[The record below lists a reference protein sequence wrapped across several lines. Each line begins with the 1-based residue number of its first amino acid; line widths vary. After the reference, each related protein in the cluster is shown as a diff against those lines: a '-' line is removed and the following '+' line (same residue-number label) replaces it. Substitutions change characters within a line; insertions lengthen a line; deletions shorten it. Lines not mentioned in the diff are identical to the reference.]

1 MINAILTI
9 SLTGSAVMLIWL
21 VAGRLFQKR
30 LSAIWHD
37 RFLRVALFFMLAP
50 LGPLWKY
57 AQSAFW
63 IFVSGNTVEIPP
75 VMQTPPVVT
84 PSPVI
89 GVLTPTLPTV
99 TPELPAAPTV
109 PHTVSVSPDLFQALT
124 VIWLLGAAATLVY
137 KLWCYVRF
145 RRLLNGVRTPL
156 SDHQL
161 EVFQR
166 CCQEL
171 RVDNSICVDI
181 FPDLPS
187 PMATGLVWPTI
198 LLPDDDLSDAQLR
211 CVFLHELTHIKRR
224 DLWIRLFS
232 LCGVVI
238 HWYNPLMHLLNQKL
252 KEYSEQS
259 CDEQVAAAM
268 SREERLTY
276 GDMLLRLAARS
287 SFGPSEW
294 AVPLSTKESIQ
305 QRLSR
310 IIKAGHWTRTDKA
323 VALVTAVGLMLCG
336 IVAACSAQ
344 EPLSVTEDNAPAQQ
358 EQLPPASETEDVP
371 VPSEPTREFPEAA
384 RYGYAQALT
393 DINWENF
400 RAKITET
407 ETRSLDQYLPI
418 LTGGEFIWLRRDP
431 ADEDLHT
438 QQKTTIQGMLDIQN
452 QANSYPPKIVFV
464 ESILFADL
472 FQRGEENM
480 CLLLPHLGYQWLI
493 LHEEDGTF
501 YGIDMPVRWFGSVQK
516 DGLYASSGGAAHT
529 YYHRMTFENG
539 DYTESDLAAVHDNV
553 LYLDGEPQSDTA
565 YQAWKREHIKSEA
578 PWYYPSG
585 AFFNQ
590 GTEPTPADTP
600 EPSAELPKAEDTPV
614 SSPADLPP
622 VQPATNTVTIGG
634 VTYETYTDNL
644 GTLRLKNS
652 VGNPDELYI
661 TELLSLDT
669 LVDGKYPVNS
679 RGETYG
685 LASLSDYVGASPELI
700 AVTTRDAAQNT
711 LSGYL
716 WWEDYYADFSDPD
729 VAAKYEPFYS
739 DASWLNVPY
748 SEPIFGWYIPLYD
761 SEHNQIGV
769 YGAGQETL
777 HAQSGQIRSLE
788 DAARATD
795 PAPVTNT
802 IQTDEMEEAVTLT
815 GGAIIVDGIAYPRPA
830 NNHGRDIIYEHLG
843 DVSRMEQHL
852 LDSLPNGT
860 YPQNSKG
867 EYYGSDEFSNYLN
880 IEPDLIL
887 ATGTDGQEGYVWWE
901 DTKLRFTCLDDLDKV
916 VWNED
921 GYLIPLYDC
930 EHNQIGWKQERT
942 PFYNVNGD
950 SIQITKETVDVLKSL
965 LS

>member
-1 MINAILTI
+1 MINAILTM
-9 SLTGSAVMLIWL
+9 SLTGSAVMLTWL

-37 RFLRVALFFMLAP
+37 RFLRVSLFFMLVP
-50 LGPLWKY
+50 LGPLWEYIK
-57 AQSAFW
+57 SSFW

-75 VMQTPPVVT
+75 VMQTTPVIT

-89 GVLTPTLPTV
+89 GMLAPTIPTV
-99 TPELPAAPTV
+99 TPELPAAPAV
-109 PHTVSVSPDLFQALT
+109 PHTVSVSPGLFQILT
-124 VIWLLGAAATLVY
+124 VIWLLGAAAMLVY

-145 RRLLNGVRTPL
+145 RRLLTGIRTPL
-156 SDHQL
+156 SDHQY
-161 EVFQR
+161 EVFQTCR
-166 CCQEL
+166 REL
-171 RVDNSICVDI
+171 KIDSRISVDI
-181 FPDLPS
+181 SPDIPS
-187 PMATGLVWPTI
+187 PLATGLLRPTI
-198 LLPDDDLSDAQLR
+198 LLPDGELSDAQLR

-224 DLWIRLFS
+224 DLWVRFFA
-232 LCGVVI
+232 LCGVVV

-252 KEYSEQS
+252 KEHSEQS

-276 GDMLLRLAARS
+276 GDMLLRLVARS

-294 AVPLSTKESIQ
+294 AVTLSTKESIQ
-305 QRLSR
+305 KRLSR
-310 IIKAGHWTRTDKA
+310 IVKAGHWTRTDKA
-323 VALVTAVGLMLCG
+323 VALITAAGLMLCG
-336 IVAACSAQ
+336 IAAACSAQ
-344 EPLSVTEDNAPAQQ
+344 EPLSVTHDKPPVQQ
-358 EQLPPASETEDVP
+358 EQFPPASETEDVP

-516 DGLYASSGGAAHT
+516 DGLYAGSGGAAHT

-553 LYLDGEPQSDTA
+553 LYLDGEPQSDTV
-565 YQAWKREHIKSEA
+565 YQAWKLEHIKPEA

-600 EPSAELPKAEDTPV
+600 EPSAEPPKAEDTPV
-614 SSPADLPP
+614 SSPADPPP
-622 VQPATNTVTIGG
+622 VQPATSTVTIGG
-634 VTYETYTDNL
+634 VTYDTYTDNL
-644 GTLRLKNS
+644 GTIRLKNS

-685 LASLSDYVGASPELI
+685 LASLADYAGEFPMLI
-700 AVTTRDAAQNT
+700 AVDNVDAMENH

-729 VAAKYEPFYS
+729 AAARYAPFS
-739 DASWLNVPY
+739 QDFSWLNLPLDTHTAG
-748 SEPIFGWYIPLYD
+748 FYIPLYNA
-761 SEHNQIGV
+761 EHKQIGV
-769 YGAGQETL
+769 YALEQQAIET
-777 HAQSGQIRSLE
+777 QSWEISALE
-788 DAARATD
+788 QQTV
-795 PAPVTNT
+795 PAETESTSFKNE
-802 IQTDEMEEAVTLT
+802 EMSETAHITQ
-815 GGAIIVDGIAYPRPA
+815 GAIIIDGVVYPRPA
-830 NNHGRDIIYEHLG
+830 NNHGSHIIYDGSLSPH
-843 DVSRMEQHL
+843 EQAI
-852 LDSLPNGT
+852 LDALPNGT
-860 YPQNSKG
+860 YPKNSKG
-867 EYYGSDEFSNYLN
+867 EYYGSDEVSSYLN
-880 IEPDLIL
+880 LEPDLIL
-887 ATGTDGQEGYVWWE
+887 ATGTDGHEGYVWWE
-901 DTKLRFTCLDDLDKV
+901 DTKLRFERLDDLDKV
-916 VWNED
+916 IWNEE
-921 GYLIPLYDC
+921 GYLIPLYDS
-930 EHNQIGWKQERT
+930 EHIQIGWKQERT
-942 PFYNVNGD
+942 PSYKVNGD
-950 SIQITKETVDVLKSL
+950 YVQITSETVDALRTL